1 VSEQIAFVFPG
12 QGSQAV
18 GMGAD
23 AVAAS
28 PAARAVFALADRAV
42 SFPLAE
48 LCFSGPEE
56 TLRETINTQP
66 AIVATSL
73 ALLAALQEAAGAT
86 PPASDAEPPLHTP
99 LTPAF
104 MAGHSVGE
112 YTALA
117 ATGALGIAE
126 TIRLVRERGRL
137 MHDEGTRCSSGM
149 AAVLGLD
156 AETLR
161 AVCAEA
167 TTQAEAE
174 LAADDTEEVPDR
186 HPGAGRVVLANDNAP
201 GQIVISGATRALELA
216 MELARAR
223 GAKRV
228 VPLAVSGA
236 FHSPVMAP
244 AAAGLARAVAAAPL
258 REAQVPLV
266 ANITARPVTLA
277 GDLRTELAE
286 QIAAPVQ
293 WTASVA
299 YLAEQ
304 GVTTFVEIG
313 AGQVLSGLIKRIAK
327 GSQTL
332 SVASMADVAP
342 VAAQLRTQMGLA
354 G

>member
-1 VSEQIAFVFPG
+1 MSEQIAFVFPG

-23 AVAAS
+23 AAAAS
-28 PAARAVFALADRAV
+28 PAARAVFALADQAV
-42 SFPLAE
+42 GFPLSE

-86 PPASDAEPPLHTP
+86 TSAADAKPPLHMP

-104 MAGHSVGE
+104 VAGHSVGE

-117 ATGALGIAE
+117 AAGALGIAE
-126 TIRLVRERGRL
+126 TIRLVHERGRL
-137 MHDEGTRCSSGM
+137 MHDEGTRCPSGM

-167 TTQAEAE
+167 TAQAEAE
-174 LAADDTEEVPDR
+174 LAADETDAAFER

-201 GQIVISGATRALELA
+201 GQIVISGATCALELA

-258 REAQVPLV
+258 RDAQVPLV
-266 ANITARPVTLA
+266 ANITARPTTLA
-277 GDLRTELAE
+277 ADLRTELAE

-293 WTASVA
+293 WTASVT
-299 YLAEQ
+299 YLAQQ

-313 AGQVLSGLIKRIAK
+313 VGQVLSGLIKRIAK

-332 SVASMADVAP
+332 SVASMADVSP
-342 VAAQLRTQMGLA
+342 VGAHLRTQMGLA